1 MTICTAHRTNGEA
14 CRAHAI
20 RGGTVCAVHG
30 GRASQVRERAA
41 RRLAELAWP
50 AAVKLGKLIDNRNPS
65 IALAAARDVLDRT
78 GFKAIERVQQ
88 DGRILIE
95 VELVDRAPPVVV
107 QRALREAERVNGHAP
122 DPTT

>member
-14 CRAHAI
+14 CKAHSI

-50 AAVKLGKLIDNRNPS
+50 AVQRISKLIDNRNPQV
-65 IALAAARDVLDRT
+65 ALAAAKDVLDRT

-88 DGRILIE
+88 DGRVLIE
-95 VELVDRAPPVVV
+95 VELVERAPPVV
-107 QRALREAERVNGHAP
+107 QRALREAERANGHAP
-122 DPTT
+122 DPVT